1 MALFL
6 AAFLLFQVQPM
17 LGKALLPQFGGAPST
32 WTVCLLF
39 FQSILLCG
47 YAYAHFT
54 RPRIHMV
61 LLGFSLL
68 SMPIALSE
76 TAGSATWGPASSI
89 LILLTVS
96 AGLPYFV
103 LSSTSPL
110 LQRWSQLENPYRLYA
125 LSNAASLLALVS
137 YPFLIEPWLS
147 VGNQF
152 KTWSGLYVVFV
163 INCAV
168 VSWHQ
173 METRHETQPSGPVSW
188 RIWGFWI
195 LLSATGSALLAAT
208 TNQMCQEVAPIPF
221 LWIGPMLIYLA
232 SFILTFEKPA
242 FYQRNLFFLF
252 ASLLIPSASVVLA
265 MGGKAPIWIHVL
277 VDLCTLFVCLIILH
291 GELADS
297 KPGRAGLTRFYLALS
312 IGGAAGGAFVALVA
326 PQLFQ
331 TYAEFPLALAIA
343 GLIAVVRCYQS
354 ISVSFNSMSLIQRS
368 SLVGLTVAIIAPLAT
383 FDFGKPK
390 DFQVTLRNFYGVLKI
405 SNYSLQR
412 PVRLMTHG
420 RTTHGM
426 QFLEPQL
433 SNEPSTYYSRLTGVG
448 MTLRSLQDAGPVK
461 VGIAGLGVGTLAAYG
476 RPGDHFRFY
485 ELNPQV
491 IAAAHEY
498 FTFLKQS
505 KAKVEIAEGDARIS
519 LSNEQAGNFDALI
532 IDAFSSDSIPIHL
545 LTAECGIVYRKHLKP
560 GGRLIIHI
568 SNRTLNLEPVVRG
581 LARYLG
587 MNALRLENNGNDSV
601 GMYPSTWMVLSG
613 TPKYVPE
620 QQPMVLWHDDF
631 ASLWPLVRR

>member
-1 MALFL
+1 M
-6 AAFLLFQVQPM
+6 
-17 LGKALLPQFGGAPST
+17 
-32 WTVCLLF
+32 
-39 FQSILLCG
+39 ILLG
-47 YAYAHFT
+47 
-54 RPRIHMV
+54 
-61 LLGFSLL
+61 LSLV
-68 SMPIALSE
+68 SIPIALSD
-76 TAGSATWGPASSI
+76 TGGRNAWGPASSI
-89 LILLTVS
+89 LILLTTS

-125 LSNAASLLALVS
+125 LSNAASLLALVG

-147 VGNQF
+147 LGNQF
-152 KTWSGLYVVFV
+152 KIWSVLYAVFV
-163 INCAV
+163 SLGAV
-168 VSWHQ
+168 VSWQ
-173 METRHETQPSGPVSW
+173 QPEVTRESEPASPVSW
-188 RIWGFWI
+188 QFWGYWI
-195 LLSATGSALLAAT
+195 LLSAAGSALLAAT

-221 LWIGPMLIYLA
+221 LWIGPMVIYLG
-232 SFILTFEKPA
+232 SFILTFERLA
-242 FYQRNLFFLF
+242 FYQRSLFFLS
-252 ASLLIPSASVVLA
+252 ASLLIPTASIVLA
-265 MGGKAPIWIHVL
+265 LGGKAPIWIHVL
-277 VDLCTLFVCLIILH
+277 VDLATLFVCLIILH

-297 KPGRAGLTRFYLALS
+297 KPGHSALTRFYLALS
-312 IGGAAGGAFVALVA
+312 IGGAAGGAFVALIA

-331 TYAEFPLALAIA
+331 TYAEFPFALALTA
-343 GLIAVVRCYQS
+343 LLAVIGCYQS
-354 ISVSFNSMSLIQRS
+354 LNLPFDSMSLLQRS
-368 SLVGLTVAIIAPLAT
+368 SLVGLVVAIIAPLAT
-383 FDFGKPK
+383 FDLGKPK
-390 DFQVTLRNFYGVLKI
+390 DFQITRRNFYGVLKI
-405 SNYSLQR
+405 SNYSLQH
-412 PVRLMTHG
+412 PVRVMTHG

-461 VGIAGLGVGTLAAYG
+461 IGIVGLGAGTLAAYG
-476 RPGDHFRFY
+476 RAGDQFRFY

-491 IAAAHEY
+491 IEAAYEH

-505 KAKVEIAEGDARIS
+505 KAKLEIVEGDARIS
-519 LSNEQAGNFDALI
+519 LANETPGNFDALI

-545 LTAECGIVYRKHLKP
+545 LTAECGMVYRKHLKP
-560 GGRLIIHI
+560 AGRLMIHI

-587 MNALRLENNGNDSV
+587 MNALRLENNENDSV

-620 QQPMVLWHDDF
+620 QQPMILWHDDF

>member
-1 MALFL
+1 MI
-6 AAFLLFQVQPM
+6 V
-17 LGKALLPQFGGAPST
+17 LGLSL
-32 WTVCLLF
+32 V
-39 FQSILLCG
+39 SI
-47 YAYAHFT
+47 
-54 RPRIHMV
+54 
-61 LLGFSLL
+61 
-68 SMPIALSE
+68 PIALSD
-76 TAGSATWGPASSI
+76 TVGRNTWGPASSI

-110 LQRWSQLENPYRLYA
+110 LQRWSRIENPYRLYA
-125 LSNAASLLALVS
+125 LSNAASLLALIS

-147 VGNQF
+147 LGNQF
-152 KTWSGLYVVFV
+152 KIWSVLYTLFV
-163 INCAV
+163 ILCVV
-168 VSWHQ
+168 VSWQ
-173 METRHETQPSGPVSW
+173 QTEATSEPQPSAPVSW
-188 RIWGFWI
+188 QLWGFWI
-195 LLSATGSALLAAT
+195 LLSAAGSALLAAT
-208 TNQMCQEVAPIPF
+208 TNQMCQEVASIPF
-221 LWIGPMLIYLA
+221 LWIGPMVIYLA

-242 FYQRNLFFLF
+242 FYQRHLFFLF
-252 ASLLIPSASVVLA
+252 ASLLIPAASVVFAL
-265 MGGKAPIWIHVL
+265 GGKAPIWIHVF
-277 VDLCTLFVCLIILH
+277 VDLATLFVCLMILH

-297 KPGRAGLTRFYLALS
+297 KPVHSALTKFYLALA
-312 IGGAAGGAFVALVA
+312 IGGAAGGVFVALIA
-326 PQLFQ
+326 PQLFR
-331 TYAEFPLALAIA
+331 TYAEFPLVLALA
-343 GLIAVVRCYQS
+343 GLIAAIRCYQS
-354 ISVSFNSMSLIQRS
+354 IHPPFHSMSLLQRS
-368 SLVGLTVAIIAPLAT
+368 SLVGLTVAVIAPLAT
-383 FDFGKPK
+383 FDLGKPK
-390 DFQVTLRNFYGVLKI
+390 DFQVALRNFYGVLKI

-412 PVRLMTHG
+412 PVRVMTHG

-476 RPGDHFRFY
+476 RSGDQFRFY

-505 KAKVEIAEGDARIS
+505 KARVEIAEGDARIS
-519 LSNEQAGNFDALI
+519 LANESPQNFDALI

-545 LTAECGIVYRKHLKP
+545 LTAECGMVYRKHLKP

-587 MNALRLENNGNDSV
+587 MNALRLENNENDSV

-613 TPKYVPE
+613 TPKYAPE
-620 QQPMVLWHDDF
+620 QQPMILWHDDF

>member
-1 MALFL
+1 
-6 AAFLLFQVQPM
+6 M
-17 LGKALLPQFGGAPST
+17 L
-32 WTVCLLF
+32 
-39 FQSILLCG
+39 SI
-47 YAYAHFT
+47 
-54 RPRIHMV
+54 
-61 LLGFSLL
+61 
-68 SMPIALSE
+68 PIAISKA
-76 TAGSATWGPASSI
+76 AGGNSLRPALSI

-147 VGNQF
+147 LGNQF
-152 KTWSGLYVVFV
+152 KIWSGLYTAFV
-163 INCAV
+163 ILCGI
-168 VSWHQ
+168 VSWKHQ
-173 METRHETQPSGPVSW
+173 EVKVETQAVAGVSRRMW
-188 RIWGFWI
+188 AYWI
-195 LLSATGSALLAAT
+195 LLSAAGSALLAAT

-221 LWIGPMLIYLA
+221 LWIGPMVIYLA

-242 FYQRNLFFLF
+242 FYQRSLFFLL
-252 ASLLIPSASVVLA
+252 ASLLIPVASVVLA
-265 MGGKAPIWIHVL
+265 LGGKAPIWIHVL
-277 VDLCTLFVCLIILH
+277 VGLATMFVCLIILH

-297 KPGRAGLTRFYLALS
+297 KPGYSALTRFYLALA
-312 IGGAAGGAFVALVA
+312 IGGAAGGTFVALVA
-326 PQLFQ
+326 PRLFQ
-331 TYAEFPLALAIA
+331 TYAEFPLALALA
-343 GLIAVVRCYQS
+343 GLIAAIRCFQS
-354 ISVSFNSMSLIQRS
+354 IHLPFNSMSLLQRS

-383 FDFGKPK
+383 FDLAKPK
-390 DFQVTLRNFYGVLKI
+390 DLQVTFRNFYGVLKI

-412 PVRLMTHG
+412 PVRVMTHG

-448 MTLRSLQDAGPVK
+448 MTLRALQDAGPVK
-461 VGIAGLGVGTLAAYG
+461 IGIAGLGVGTLAAYG
-476 RPGDHFRFY
+476 RPGDQFRFY

-491 IAAAHEY
+491 IAAAYEY

-519 LSNEQAGNFDALI
+519 LANEPAGNFDALI

-545 LTAECGIVYRKHLKP
+545 LTAECGMVYRKHLKP

-587 MNALRLENNGNDSV
+587 MNALRLENNENDSV

-620 QQPMVLWHDDF
+620 QQPMVLWHDNF